1 MRLVLQDGQTARPL
15 QEKGQKRAYKAK
27 NRPICGAVC
36 RFFNGLAWSDPCRG
50 GWERIHVPLI
60 ASCAETGDLLA
71 PLLRDGNAAPGPG

>member
-1 MRLVLQDGQTARPL
+1 M
-15 QEKGQKRAYKAK
+15 
-27 NRPICGAVC
+27 
-36 RFFNGLAWSDPCRG
+36 AWLGPTRVGG